1 MVLGLIYSLIV
12 PLIHYNYVWT
22 FQVKQKLTLKNSNM
36 KKTIKTVLLKDLK
49 PTTELVNEIIK
60 EKGGTGMEFQRE
72 LNKLITAGILLM
84 GDESDVPK
92 LSEEQL
98 KDIELEGGS
107 IFDVELEDLE
117 DIMRVDG
124 YLPKEH
130 TYIRV
135 FRENYVVDGCKRLFV
150 LQKLFSGNYIVEVE
164 ELTL

>member
-1 MVLGLIYSLIV
+1 
-12 PLIHYNYVWT
+12 
-22 FQVKQKLTLKNSNM
+22 M

>member
-1 MVLGLIYSLIV
+1 
-12 PLIHYNYVWT
+12 
-22 FQVKQKLTLKNSNM
+22 M

-49 PTTELVNEIIK
+49 PTTELVNKIIK
-60 EKGGTGMEFQRE
+60 EKGGTGTEFQME
-72 LNKLITAGILLM
+72 VNKLISAGILLK
-84 GDESDVPK
+84 GDEPDIPK
-92 LSEEQL
+92 VSKEKLEEL
-98 KDIELEGGS
+98 KLEVGS
-107 IFDVELEDLE
+107 IFDAELENLE

-130 TYIRV
+130 THIRV